1 VTPEPTWIDRRALLL
16 LHEESLAM
24 YGGARGLRD
33 EGLLDSA
40 LSRPVNL
47 SPNEPASD
55 LATLAAAYGYGIAK
69 NHAFIDGNKRAA
81 FLSIGLFLSI
91 NGMRLR
97 VDQVDAINTIL
108 ALATGTLG
116 EVALAGWIRDHSRP
130 R

>member
-1 VTPEPTWIDRRALLL
+1 
-16 LHEESLAM
+16 M

-47 SPNEPASD
+47 SLYEPASD